1 MTLEKLLHLK
11 DYADFFEK
19 EGIQIKKQCGD
30 ITFWLKNKTY
40 IAVHKRQHG
49 GYDGTI
55 YLDTNIFPF
64 GLREFRR
71 NFTEQD
77 NIIGYIIHECIPLL
91 KILSDIDKYSFEE
104 CRNEIL
110 RVLNEK
116 NISFVH
122 TEKSKMNVQAFY
134 SGNYEEY
141 IDHIDADTFVFYLG
155 GKKLGIGLQPSRG
168 LFLLEYDGESDLII
182 SCYFSNLFTSP
193 TIPGDQYIAD
203 VIEHFLQ
210 YENKLIAGS

>member
-40 IAVHKRQHG
+40 IAVHKKSHG

-55 YLDTNIFPF
+55 YLDTNIFAF
-64 GLREFRR
+64 GLEKFRR

-77 NIIGYIIHECIPLL
+77 NIIGYIIYECIPLL
-91 KILSDIDKYSFEE
+91 KVLSDVGKYSFDEY
-104 CRNEIL
+104 RNEII

-116 NISFVH
+116 NISFEH
-122 TEKSKMNVQAFY
+122 TERSKMNIQSFY
-134 SGNYEEY
+134 DGNYEKY

-168 LFLLEYDGESDLII
+168 LFLLEYDDESDLIVNHYL
-182 SCYFSNLFTSP
+182 SYMFTSP
-193 TIPGDQYIAD
+193 TIPGEQYIAD
-203 VIEHFLQ
+203 VIGNFLQ